1 MAGSMTVVLDTCALI
16 WWSLDPD
23 KLSQRAKEAFQ
34 QMEQEKNGLVP
45 STAIWEIAIK
55 NKNHKLDLGVSIDDY
70 IATLKK
76 SNVIRIVPIDEDIW
90 LESVKLEWEH
100 RDPADRVV
108 VAVAQTNQA
117 AIITADRKI
126 ASFYSLVIW

>member
-23 KLSQRAKEAFQ
+23 RLSQRAKEACQ
-34 QMEQEKNGLVP
+34 QMEREKNGLVP

-55 NKNHKLDLGVSIDDY
+55 IKNNKLDLGVSIDDY

-76 SNVIRIVPIDEDIW
+76 SNVIQILPIDGDIW

-108 VAVAQTNQA
+108 VAIAQRNQA